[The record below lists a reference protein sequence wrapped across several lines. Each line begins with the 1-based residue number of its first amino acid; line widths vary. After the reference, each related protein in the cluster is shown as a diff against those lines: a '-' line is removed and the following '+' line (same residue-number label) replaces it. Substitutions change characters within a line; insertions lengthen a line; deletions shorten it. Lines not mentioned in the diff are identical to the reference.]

1 MTTVIAVASN
11 KGGVGKTTTALSM
24 GGSLAELGEFTLLID
39 LDPQAHISI
48 SLGIRPEEARYTVAD
63 VLTTQQSLVSASQET
78 KVPGLDVVS
87 ASKELTILDK
97 VLYKRHRYEYRLRE
111 AIEHQHQQLYDFILM
126 DCPPTFGTMTLNAL
140 TAADLLIIPI
150 QCEYYA
156 VRSFRQTLEMVSL
169 IRQKTNRTL
178 SYRLLV
184 TMYDM
189 RNRIHPML
197 LEQMQKRFSKAL
209 FKTIVQIDTRLR
221 ESPAFG
227 LPVTHHATHTRAAE
241 QYRALTKEMIE
252 MVRHSDTSASQS
264 RQPRT
269 HEDRQV
275 RELSGTAI

>member
-11 KGGVGKTTTALSM
+11 KGGVGKTTTTLSL
-24 GGSLAELGEFTLLID
+24 GGSLAERGEFTLLVD

-48 SLGIRPEEARYTVAD
+48 SLGIRPEETRYTVAD
-63 VLTTQQSLVSASQET
+63 VLTTQQSLISASQET
-78 KVPGLDVVS
+78 KVPGLDVVA
-87 ASKELTILDK
+87 ASNELTILDK
-97 VLYKRHRYEYRLRE
+97 VLYKRHRYEYRLKE
-111 AIEHQHQQLYDFILM
+111 AIEHQHQQLYDYILL

-169 IRQKTNRTL
+169 IRQKTNRAL

-184 TMYDM
+184 TMFDM

-197 LEQMQKRFSKAL
+197 LEQMQQRFSRAL
-209 FKTIVQIDTRLR
+209 FKTIIQIDTKLR

-227 LPVTHHATHTRAAE
+227 LPITHHAPHTRAAE
-241 QYRALTKEMIE
+241 QYRALAEELTNLTKPAAPAQEQLAAKI
-252 MVRHSDTSASQS
+252 
-264 RQPRT
+264 
-269 HEDRQV
+269 
-275 RELSGTAI
+275 GG